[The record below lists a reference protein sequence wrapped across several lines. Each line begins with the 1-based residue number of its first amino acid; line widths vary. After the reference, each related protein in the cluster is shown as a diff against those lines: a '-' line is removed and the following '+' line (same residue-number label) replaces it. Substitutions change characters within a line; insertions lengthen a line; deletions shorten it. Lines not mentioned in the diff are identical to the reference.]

1 MIVLLANYSQG
12 ELRKGETTINI
23 KREGAVWRHYVKKG
37 GKPCIEQSI
46 KIYQLFN
53 NDVTLYEMQLMIKQ
67 D

>member
-1 MIVLLANYSQG
+1 MQSDVTMS
-12 ELRKGETTINI
+12 
-23 KREGAVWRHYVKKG
+23 KKG

-67 D
+67 DYVLLIIHLKTLGFPFDIET